1 MKLQPVPLVGGCYA
15 DDTRPFSSQDCINW
29 IPERAEVAGARS
41 AERLLQPPG
50 LSLFSAG
57 DGLIPL
63 GGDYLINELGE
74 FILDD
79 LGRFLTA

>member
-1 MKLQPVPLVGGCYA
+1 MKLQPVPLVGGAYA
-15 DDTRPFSSQDCINW
+15 DETRPFSSQDCINW

-41 AERLLQPPG
+41 NERLLQAPG
-50 LSLFSAG
+50 LSLFAPGS
-57 DGLIPL
+57 GLIPL

-74 FILDD
+74 YLLDD